1 MTKFEATHVVMTQ
14 SNQARTNGVLH
25 CYKFGTEVMW
35 VKSFHNRI
43 KVVSCDGTVQFVEL
57 KDLRVATN

>member
-14 SNQARTNGVLH
+14 SDNKRTNGVVH

-35 VKSFHNRI
+35 VKARANTI

-57 KDLRVATN
+57 KDLRVATK